1 MAVIL
6 VLSVSCKSNTSDS
19 KTDHSNYNET
29 TQELIRIVEK
39 DSRIKALLEE
49 AIEKGKQINP
59 DKNTNPAQSLEEY
72 YAFVDHSQT
81 AMPWDVIL
89 CPGQPSIF
97 GGCIKPC
104 ATATSSTVCH

>member
-49 AIEKGKQINP
+49 AI
-59 DKNTNPAQSLEEY
+59 
-72 YAFVDHSQT
+72 
-81 AMPWDVIL
+81 
-89 CPGQPSIF
+89 
-97 GGCIKPC
+97 
-104 ATATSSTVCH
+104 